1 MGDECGYFASDHWM
15 ERYRDAVERVAAG
28 EYMTEEIAESQLP
41 DPPDECGRP
50 ATTDGRCVFHAPPA
64 STEDGA
70 LLAALRRA
78 AEQSDDG
85 VRVVGLRAETLEIS
99 HEAFGTERD
108 TPVSLPLST
117 AESFAVSNASFGP
130 ALDLTGS
137 SFGQLRFNA
146 TTFHNRVT
154 TSYVHVAGTTDA
166 EEATFTSPL
175 VSIRSHH
182 EGATTFDHA
191 TFERRRNKLTSATF
205 AGPFSAKHARFEDD
219 LVCSGARFLD
229 EVTFERAALNRVN
242 ALGVTFADEAAFR
255 KVRFRGEVV
264 LRDATFEGRP
274 VFHQATFAERVD
286 LDGATLRQGGT
297 FRDATFDGELS
308 CHLDNADGIVD
319 FRGAQLAAGD
329 IGPVGAV
336 RFDCSGATLGP
347 VTFERADDPSLSTVA
362 LAGTRYD
369 GFDFAPY
376 GSELEPDW
384 RLETE
389 SFAGESSAEPWLTYL
404 RAKNA
409 ANAAGNG
416 VAVAEFFRREMAAR
430 RASYFA
436 QARAG
441 PASDRLFA
449 ATKWARSWA
458 LNLSCGY
465 GERPGNTVVLSLAII
480 VVYAAAYVGTIGG
493 SVLENLVFSTQ
504 TFVAF
509 LFGDVPNATGRFVE
523 LLTAS
528 EAFFG
533 GFTIALFVFALTR
546 SIHR

>member
-1 MGDECGYFASDHWM
+1 MGDECGYFASDHWT
-15 ERYRDAVERVAAG
+15 ERYRDAVERVASG
-28 EYMTEEIAESQLP
+28 EHMTEAIAESQLP
-41 DPPDECGRP
+41 EPPDECGRP
-50 ATTDGRCVFHAPPA
+50 ATADGRCVFHAPPE
-64 STEDGA
+64 STEEGD
-70 LLAALRRA
+70 LLAALRRT
-78 AEQSDDG
+78 AERSDDG
-85 VRVVGLRAETLEIS
+85 IRIVGLRAETLEIS

-108 TPVSLPLST
+108 TPVSLPLAT
-117 AESFAVSNASFGP
+117 VESFAVSNASFGP

-137 SFGQLRFNA
+137 SFGQLRLDA

-154 TSYVHVAGTTDA
+154 ASYVHVAGETDA
-166 EEATFTSPL
+166 EDATFTSPL

-182 EGATTFDHA
+182 EGATSFDHA
-191 TFERRRNKLTSATF
+191 TFERRRNKLTGATF

-229 EVTFERAALNRVN
+229 EVTFERAVLHRVN
-242 ALGVTFADEAAFR
+242 ALGVTFDDEAAFR
-255 KVRFRGEVV
+255 KVRFHGEVV

-274 VFHQATFAERVD
+274 VFHRATFAERVD
-286 LDGATLRQGGT
+286 LDGATLREGGT

-308 CHLDNADGIVD
+308 CRLDGADGVID
-319 FRGAQLAAGD
+319 FRGAELKGGD
-329 IGPVGAV
+329 LGPVGTV
-336 RFDCSGATLGP
+336 QFDCSGATLGP
-347 VTFERADDPSLSTVA
+347 VTFQRADGPSLSTVA

-389 SFAGESSAEPWLTYL
+389 SFADESAPAPWLTYL

-409 ANAAGNG
+409 ADAAGNG

-436 QARAG
+436 QARTG
-441 PASDRLFA
+441 PVRDRLYA

-465 GERPGNTVVLSLAII
+465 GERPGNTVVLSIAII
-480 VVYAAAYVGTIGG
+480 VVYAAAYLGTIGG
-493 SVLENLVFSTQ
+493 SALDNLVFSIQ

-509 LFGDVPNATGRFVE
+509 LFGNVPSASGRFVE